1 LVGKEG
7 RNEMRIDEGKERKKR
22 GEFFCLETEGL
33 TLASRFLTCEDI
45 LVRRQ
50 TGSG

>member
-22 GEFFCLETEGL
+22 GEFFVWKQ
-33 TLASRFLTCEDI
+33 RD
-45 LVRRQ
+45 
-50 TGSG
+50 